1 MKMVPGSTG
10 SMVERML
17 SMLEGWGSIPS
28 TRDREER
35 EGGSTGGQADSLAY
49 IVSSQGHVSPA
60 DEETDQRSQAT
71 CSVTKTLGL
80 QTPNLLPSS
89 GC

>member
-1 MKMVPGSTG
+1 M
-10 SMVERML
+10 
-17 SMLEGWGSIPS
+17 
-28 TRDREER
+28 
-35 EGGSTGGQADSLAY
+35 GGQADSLAY
-49 IVSSQGHVSPA
+49 IVSSQGHVSPT